1 MTQVRT
7 MKRASA
13 LFALVMAL
21 VLVLS
26 ALGAS
31 EADARKNRATA
42 SRVTTF
48 ATIDGL
54 DDEIFTP
61 DERCHIEDSTEV
73 VLRNSVPRKLMYL
86 ECKWGGEVRVELNL
100 NGRRFNN
107 GSVLVTGVARLYEG
121 TSEDTQDL
129 DGEKDFS
136 ISVPKG
142 QTVNIKQRVENTDE
156 GGDFADIDM
165 SFHNAPVKR
174 R

>member
-7 MKRASA
+7 MKRTSV

-31 EADARKNRATA
+31 EADAKKKRPNA

-48 ATIDGL
+48 ATIHGV

-61 DERCHIEDSTEV
+61 DEHCHIEDSTVV
-73 VLRNSVPRKLMYL
+73 VLKDPVPRKLMYL
-86 ECKWGGEVRVELNL
+86 ECRWGGEARVELTL

-107 GSVLVTGVARLYEG
+107 GAVLVTGVARLYEG

-129 DGEKDFS
+129 DGEKDIS

-142 QTVNIKQRVENTDE
+142 QTVNISPRVENTDE
-156 GGDFADIDM
+156 GGDFADIGL

>member
-7 MKRASA
+7 MKRVSV

-31 EADARKNRATA
+31 EADAKKKRLA

-48 ATIDGL
+48 AKIHGV

-61 DERCHIEDSTEV
+61 DEHCNIEDSTVV
-73 VLRNSVPRKLMYL
+73 VLKSPVPRKLMYL
-86 ECKWGGEVRVELNL
+86 ECKWGGEVRVELTL

-107 GSVLVTGVARLYEG
+107 GAVFVTGVARLYEG

-136 ISVPKG
+136 VSVPKG
-142 QTVNIKQRVENTDE
+142 QTVNIEQRVNNIDE
-156 GGDFADIDM
+156 GGDFADINM